1 MAINLATKFSDKI
14 ATAFTHG
21 SYVRAHTNNE
31 YSWTGVKTLQV
42 ATPQTVPMAA
52 YKRSGTNR
60 YGEPQEMQDTVQELT
75 LTVDEGFSLT
85 VDKGNNSEQM
95 GIKNAGKMLRLQLDE
110 QATPNVDKRAFAVVA
125 QQAGKVVGITKPTKA
140 TIVDAVA
147 AAGEYLDESITPDEG
162 RVLFVTPEMYRL
174 IKGSDEFISIGE
186 LGKKSVAK
194 GEVGEL
200 DGNTVVKVP
209 SKYFPVGVYF
219 YLWHKK
225 AVLEP
230 AKLHDTHLHLDPP
243 GISGHLLEGRNIYD
257 AFVLGIL
264 SGSTYV
270 AVDSAKKLGSVTI
283 TKSSGA
289 ITCDGAGKILY
300 TTDGTDPRYSKTA
313 ETYSAALGAINGGTT
328 VKAVAY
334 ADGKFPSDL
343 AELVA

>member
-1 MAINLATKFSDKI
+1 MAINLASKFSDKI

-21 SYVRAHTNNE
+21 SYVKAHTNGD
-31 YSWTGVKTLQV
+31 YKFTGVKTLEV
-42 ATPQTVPMAA
+42 VTPQTVPMAA
-52 YKRSGTNR
+52 YRRTGTNR
-60 YGEPQEMQDTVQELT
+60 YGEPQEMQDTVQTFT
-75 LTVDEGFSLT
+75 LEVDEGFSLT

-95 GIKNAGKMLRLQLDE
+95 GVKNAGRMLRLQLDE
-110 QATPNVDKRAFAVVA
+110 QAIPNMDKRVFAQVA
-125 QQAGKVVGITKPTKA
+125 QQAGRVAGIAKPTKA
-140 TIVDAVA
+140 TVVDMVA
-147 AAGEYLDESITPDEG
+147 AAGEFLDENIAPDEG
-162 RVLFVTPEMYRL
+162 RFLFVTPEVYRL
-174 IKGSDEFISIGE
+174 IKGSDEFIAIGE

-200 DGNTVVKVP
+200 DGNAVIKVP
-209 SKYFPVGVYF
+209 SRYFPEGVYF
-219 YLWHKK
+219 ELWHRS

-257 AFVLGIL
+257 AFVLGAR
-264 SGSTYV
+264 SGACYA
-270 AVDSAKKLGSVTI
+270 AVDSAAKLGAVSI
-283 TKSSGA
+283 AKSSGA

-313 ETYSAALGAINGGTT
+313 QVYAAALGAIAAGTT

-334 ADGKFPSDL
+334 AEGKFPSDL

>member
-14 ATAFTHG
+14 ATVFTHG
-21 SYVRAHTNNE
+21 SYVKRWTNSE
-31 YSWTGVKTLQV
+31 YNWTGVKTLQI

-60 YGEPQEMQDTVQELT
+60 YGEPQEMQDTLQELT

-85 VDKGNNSEQM
+85 VDKGNNTEQM

-110 QATPNVDKRAFAVVA
+110 QAIPNVDKRVFAVVA
-125 QQAGKVVGITKPTKA
+125 QQAGKVAGITKPTKS

-147 AAGEYLDESITPDEG
+147 VAGEYLDENITPEEG

-174 IKGSDEFISIGE
+174 IKGSSEFISIGE
-186 LGKKSVAK
+186 LGKKSVGK

-200 DGNTVVKVP
+200 DGNTVIKVP
-209 SKYFPVGVYF
+209 SRYFPTGVYF
-219 YLWHKK
+219 ALWYKK

-230 AKLHDTHLHLDPP
+230 TKLHDTHLHMDPP
-243 GISGHLLEGRNIYD
+243 GISGHLIEGRNIYD
-257 AFVLGIL
+257 AFVLGVL
-264 SGSTYV
+264 ADSVYV
-270 AVDSAKKLGSVTI
+270 AVDSSKKLGAVTI

-289 ITCDGAGKILY
+289 IECSGASKILY
-300 TTDGTDPRYSKTA
+300 TTDGTDPRYSSTA
-313 ETYSAALGAINGGTT
+313 QVYTAALGAISGKT
-328 VKAVAY
+328 VKAVGY
-334 ADGKFPSDL
+334 AEDKFPSDV